1 MTRTWKYWLGAI
13 TAYVC
18 AVGPVWSQVPPG
30 SSPPSNSPFAE
41 PADFVDDDT
50 GSVRLG
56 ERSSSGSISEAGR
69 VQQVQNLADP
79 GPVFDDNPTIVDGG
93 FLPGDESVGFAST
106 TSLNEVYWRVGNTS
120 FDRLGV
126 QNGYTN
132 LNAFVPLS
140 VEGGNALWFLNPRV
154 VLTDSGDVAGSV
166 GMGRRIYNANDDRVY
181 GGSFWWDWDAPYH
194 QLGGSFE
201 SIGRYF
207 SLRSNFSLPIG
218 DANEV
223 LGSVSDFSSFSYS
236 GSNIV
241 YSRMTSVEN
250 AYQNFDFEV
259 STPMPLVGQYGI
271 DIGVGGY
278 YLNGDGDARDGAGF
292 SLRTQ
297 AQVNNNFWIN
307 GLLTTDPVFG
317 ANYSMNM
324 ELTLPDGGPTQWFAR
339 RPVASNLTTSVLR
352 NYRIAR
358 KTSTQSVEATF
369 TSPKGGR
376 PLGVAVIDPNAVA
389 SGTGTPDDPLMSV
402 ADYMALPAATRAMYD
417 IVFVRAQADGLD
429 TNLDTTITLLDGQ
442 RLIGDGSGTATF
454 SALEAPGSLFVLP
467 GQTIG
472 AAPILSNSGA
482 PGLDVV
488 TLANANEVTNFTIDG
503 TSTGRGVVGTGIDG
517 FNIHDNTFRNVI
529 DGIVITS
536 DTSVFLDCPG
546 EDIGIISNNTVGG
559 TGATN
564 PVDPGGIVLTHT
576 AGTITYQMVGNNIS
590 AFNMFG
596 ADITVTGGTLNAND
610 DVAGNLVAGNTFSG
624 NGGGLRMTATGTG
637 TINADVQGNTAN
649 NNLGDGIV
657 LVADGPGATFN
668 LETFTGN
675 SGSANR
681 GHGSQIVARNSA
693 TFLLDD
699 GVADTSVLA
708 GNTMTGNLLDG
719 MQIVADGS
727 DILIDQ
733 ISGVVAT
740 GNGDDGMELA
750 ALNGGSITWIAPL
763 VGNTFTG
770 NGASVPGLG
779 NPSPADVGA
788 GRGNGLEITTMG
800 TGSLVMGGG
809 IDPTLDGGIGVL
821 GTPSS
826 NNFTN
831 NTGNGLAFQ
840 LDGGAMV
847 FDGIYNNDAT
857 GNGNN
862 GMSIVNNLGGTFVV
876 VNADMPNTADIKF
889 NDFSNNGNAGLFIGG
904 TGAGGGPRAITD
916 LGLLADNNFDRTTS
930 GTDGIQ
936 FNAIDNLI
944 VMDLIRNSFI
954 GRTGAGRGIGGRIG
968 GTVGTLP
975 PGGLDMSIFVSTD
988 INGNPEFNTFANNG
1002 DAHIGIIFEG
1012 GTDNLVEISGHN
1024 GDDTPGDPTDPL
1036 NLNHAFSGA
1045 VDGALPDFNGD
1056 GISLISR
1063 NARLRGF
1070 IKNNTITLNE
1080 GDGIHLESVG
1090 GTIDDFEIG
1099 GAAIGEGN
1107 LISQNGLGGL
1117 LTTLGQNTFHGIH
1130 IVRRD
1135 TGQFNNLLIARNVVT
1150 QNGLTAGG
1158 IPASFSNGLMIDV
1171 FGSDQTGLPN
1181 GLPDSILVSQNEFTE
1196 NLGDGIEIRLGADAD
1211 LGVDIIGNLISGNG
1225 RVDNGAGGF
1234 TIVNNAASGIQ
1245 VTENVNTSTD
1255 SRGVF
1260 GLWQANEI
1268 SNNANDGIQIYG
1280 DTGNQLTGEQLV
1292 IGSTLL
1298 NPLGVFDPL
1307 GNLILDNGGDGVQI
1321 SRGGLITVGNNTIM
1335 GNGTLTGGALIHA
1348 GINIDG
1354 NFGSNGLQEVEIISN
1369 FIAENVGDG
1378 IQLLDEGQDAVL
1390 VARNNQ
1396 IFLNQGRGIDILV
1409 RPGDTDTTDS
1419 DNVDPGSPGITNLA
1433 TGLVTT
1439 DVTLIGNEVIANDLE
1454 GIYIVGTN
1462 DTSQSQSVSSS
1473 VALAE
1478 GGQVTRAYQLRL
1490 DIHDNR
1496 VVGNG
1501 INSAFPATGLVLRVG
1516 TTDGGFGPTFAGGFA
1531 TDGLNIE
1538 DLNGDGILDND
1549 INGDGF
1555 LNAADNSFVGGV
1567 SASITNNYFDG
1578 NNGEDVLFHSFR
1590 STVDPNTGTTWD
1602 AMTYNPM
1609 GYQSDPLARLDLIF
1623 TGNTLSSIEA
1633 NNGFLN
1639 IVNGGE
1645 PGAFYNNADA
1655 VFKSRAVGMNPE
1667 DGPFAGGGARRRNA
1681 QRLASRYVTN
1691 PPALLPINPN
1701 TPDFE
1706 TFLYPGMGDSTFRVI
1721 GGTNTFLDPGIG
1733 VVTLD
1738 QIFIF
1743 DDPTIVGNVDLVD
1756 DTFEANG
1763 VFFTGGNQF
1772 GELPFGW
1779 GTFDPGRTGFTNP

>member
-13 TAYVC
+13 TACVC

-30 SSPPSNSPFAE
+30 SNSPSNSPFAE
-41 PADFVDDDT
+41 PADYSDDDT

-56 ERSSSGSISEAGR
+56 EKSSSGSISEAGA
-69 VQQVQNLADP
+69 VQRVQNLTEP
-79 GPVFDDNPTIVDGG
+79 GAVFDGGPPVVTDGM
-93 FLPGDESVGFAST
+93 LAGDETVGFAST

-120 FDRLGV
+120 FDRFGV
-126 QNGYTN
+126 ENGYTN
-132 LNAFVPLS
+132 LNAFVPLT

-181 GGSFWWDWDAPYH
+181 GGSFWWDWDRPYH

-218 DANEV
+218 DANET
-223 LGSVSDFSSFSYS
+223 LGTVSDFNSFRYS

-241 YSRMTSVEN
+241 YTRTASIEN
-250 AYQNFDFEV
+250 AYQQFDFEV
-259 STPMPLVGQYGI
+259 ATPMPLVGQYGI

-339 RPVASNLTTSVLR
+339 RPVASNLTTGVLR

-358 KTSTQSVEATF
+358 KTSTQSTEATF
-369 TSPKGGR
+369 TSPKGNHA
-376 PLGVAVIDPNAVA
+376 LSVVVIDPNVAA

-402 ADYMALPAATRAMYD
+402 ADYMAMPAATRALYD
-417 IVFVRAQADGLD
+417 IVFVRSQVDGLD
-429 TNLDTTITLLDGQ
+429 TNLNTTITLLDGQ

-472 AAPILSNSGA
+472 TAPILSNSAA

-517 FNIHDNTFRNVI
+517 FNIHDNTFVNVI

-546 EDIGIISNNTVGG
+546 EDVGIISNNIVGG

-564 PVDPGGIVLTHT
+564 PIDPGGIVLTHT
-576 AGTITYQMVGNNIS
+576 AGTLTYQMTGNNMS

-610 DVAGNLVAGNTFSG
+610 EINGFIVGANTFSG

-637 TINADVQGNTAN
+637 TINADIQGNTAA

-657 LVADGPGATFN
+657 LVADGPAATFN
-668 LETFTGN
+668 IETFTGN
-675 SGSANR
+675 SGSGNR

-693 TFLLDD
+693 TLVLNDGLDNS
-699 GVADTSVLA
+699 SVLA
-708 GNTMTGNLLDG
+708 GSNMTGNLLDG

-733 ISGVVAT
+733 ISAVVAT

-750 ALNGGSITWIAPL
+750 ALNGGSITWIAPI
-763 VGNTFTG
+763 VGNTFDG
-770 NGASVPGLG
+770 NGAAVPGLG

-788 GRGNGLEITTMG
+788 GRGNGLEITTAG
-800 TGSLVMGGG
+800 AGSMIVGGG
-809 IDPTLDGGIGVL
+809 IDPALDGGIGVL
-821 GTPSS
+821 GTPNANSFS
-826 NNFTN
+826 N

-840 LDGGAMV
+840 LDGGTMV
-847 FDGIYNNDAT
+847 FDGIYNNVAT

-876 VNADMPNTADIKF
+876 VNPDVPNTADIKF

-904 TGAGGGPRAITD
+904 TGAGGGPRAVTD

-936 FNAIDNLI
+936 FNAIDNFI
-944 VMDLIRNSFI
+944 VMDLIRNSFV
-954 GRTGAGRGIGGRIG
+954 GRAGAGRGIGGRIS

-975 PGGLDMSIFVSTD
+975 PGGLDMNIFASTD
-988 INGNPEFNTFANNG
+988 INGMPEFNTFSNNG

-1012 GTDNLVEISGHN
+1012 GTDNLVEISDH
-1024 GDDTPGDPTDPL
+1024 T
-1036 NLNHAFSGA
+1036 FSGA
-1045 VDGALPDFNGD
+1045 IDGALVDFNGD

-1063 NARLRGF
+1063 NARLRGY
-1070 IKNNTITLNE
+1070 IKSSTITLNE

-1107 LISQNGLGGL
+1107 LISQNGLGGIP
-1117 LTTLGQNTFHGIH
+1117 TILGQNTFHGIH

-1135 TGQFNNLLIARNVVT
+1135 TGQFNNLLIARNTVT
-1150 QNGLTAGG
+1150 QNGLNAGG
-1158 IPASFSNGLMIDV
+1158 VPVSFSNGLMIDV
-1171 FGSDQTGLPN
+1171 FGADQTSLPN
-1181 GLPDSILVSQNEFTE
+1181 GLPDSILVSQNEFTQ

-1211 LGVDIIGNLISGNG
+1211 LGVDIIGNLISRNG
-1225 RVDNGAGGF
+1225 QVDNGAGGF
-1234 TIVNNAASGIQ
+1234 TLVNNAASGIQ

-1292 IGSTLL
+1292 IGSTVL

-1307 GNLILDNGGDGVQI
+1307 GNLIVDNGGDGVQI

-1335 GNGTLTGGALIHA
+1335 GNGTIGPFGLVNA

-1354 NFGSNGLQEVEIISN
+1354 DYDSNSFQEVEIISN
-1369 FIAENVGDG
+1369 FISQNIGDG
-1378 IQLLDEGQDAVL
+1378 IQLLDEGQDSVL

-1419 DNVDPGSPGITNLA
+1419 DNLDPGSPAITNLA

-1473 VALAE
+1473 AAL
-1478 GGQVTRAYQLRL
+1478 GQAGTVTRAYQLRL
-1490 DIHDNR
+1490 DIHENR
-1496 VVGNG
+1496 VIGNG
-1501 INSAFPATGLVLRVG
+1501 QNSFFPATGLVLRVG

-1531 TDGLNIE
+1531 TDGLNVE
-1538 DLNGDGILDND
+1538 DLDGNGILDND
-1549 INGDGF
+1549 INGDGY
-1555 LNAADNSFVGGV
+1555 LNAASNSFVGGV
-1567 SASITNNYFDG
+1567 SASITNNFFDG
-1578 NNGEDVLFHSFR
+1578 NNGEDILFHSFR
-1590 STVDPNTGTTWD
+1590 STVDPNTGTAWD
-1602 AMTYNPM
+1602 AMTYNPN

-1623 TGNTLSSIEA
+1623 TDNTFSSIEA
-1633 NNGFLN
+1633 NNGYLN
-1639 IVNGGE
+1639 IVTGNQA
-1645 PGAFYNNADA
+1645 GAFYNNADA
-1655 VFKSRAVGMNPE
+1655 TFKSRVVGMNPE
-1667 DGPFAGGGARRRNA
+1667 DGPFAAGGARRRNA
-1681 QRLASRYVTN
+1681 TRLASRYSTN
-1691 PPALLPINPN
+1691 PPGLLPFIPN
-1701 TPDFE
+1701 TPDAE

-1733 VVTLD
+1733 TLTID
-1738 QIFIF
+1738 QIFIY
-1743 DDPTIVGNVDLVD
+1743 DDPTFVGDPNLVD
-1756 DTFEANG
+1756 ATFEANG

-1779 GTFDPGRTGFTNP
+1779 GFFNPGRTGFTNP